1 MAAGT
6 LAALTAITGCGAAGP
21 DAAAAPD
28 ATLPV
33 NGPYGA
39 GGPFAAAAGRL
50 ASEVARPAA
59 AATPAAATPAATS
72 PAAASPAAASRVQA
86 ASPAG
91 GAVRVDGSTAF
102 NGNRRAPWLVA
113 LGYGV
118 DVSAPP
124 TVRPTTAT
132 PGDAEAGFYD
142 AFYAGR
148 LTEACDFVVPGQRAQ
163 CAATLAKSRAAAG
176 SLRDAAVGF
185 VVVKGDQSIVTMTG
199 LSCGGQPAPAG
210 CLGQHDPAW
219 IFGYHVTFDALW
231 TRIGKEGGNPLTATP
246 FRQVAGHWY
255 LDLNPAAAS

>member
-1 MAAGT
+1 MPG
-6 LAALTAITGCGAAGP
+6 
-21 DAAAAPD
+21 
-28 ATLPV
+28 V
-33 NGPYGA
+33 
-39 GGPFAAAAGRL
+39 
-50 ASEVARPAA
+50 
-59 AATPAAATPAATS
+59 
-72 PAAASPAAASRVQA
+72 ASPAAGRPA
-86 ASPAG
+86 AGGRPAAD

-102 NGNRRAPWLVA
+102 NGNSRAPWLPA

-124 TVRPTTAT
+124 TVHPSTAT
-132 PGDAEAGFYD
+132 PGDSEAGFYD

-148 LTEACDFVVPGQRAQ
+148 LTEACGYIVPGQRAR
-163 CAATLAKSRAAAG
+163 CAAALGKSLAAAG

-185 VVVKGDQSIVTMTG
+185 VVVKGDQAIVTMTG
-199 LSCGGQPAPAG
+199 LICGGRAAPTG

-231 TRIGKEGGNPLTATP
+231 TRIAKEGGNPLTATP